1 MTMNIE
7 VVVVNGGRA
16 RLCRAETRFP
26 GRKSRLEG
34 SRPAVM
40 GNRQSEGC
48 HAKAMQR
55 GGRNPHLASNRVKP
69 SQSQSKRFPIVA
81 LGRRFQPPPRYIVVP
96 QAKCTTRCGLPL
108 QHTPTQP
115 CNPQFES
122 NPVKVSQ
129 SVFQTPLS
137 GLGFCTPLLPPDP
150 QLGKHHPSCPIQSYP
165 TDSGNPPCPPKLQR
179 RRKSAI
185 RVKPSRTQSHL

>member
-96 QAKCTTRCGLPL
+96 QAKCTTRCGLP
-108 QHTPTQP
+108 PQP
-115 CNPQFES
+115 IPMQPYNPQFPS
-122 NPVKVSQ
+122 NPGQ
-129 SVFQTPLS
+129 SVLSYRSDRSDRFQ
-137 GLGFCTPLLPPDP
+137 
-150 QLGKHHPSCPIQSYP
+150 
-165 TDSGNPPCPPKLQR
+165 
-179 RRKSAI
+179 KSAI
-185 RVKPSRTQSHL
+185 RNSVKPTFGRSAIPDAPLLQRYSFTQIQPNKGE